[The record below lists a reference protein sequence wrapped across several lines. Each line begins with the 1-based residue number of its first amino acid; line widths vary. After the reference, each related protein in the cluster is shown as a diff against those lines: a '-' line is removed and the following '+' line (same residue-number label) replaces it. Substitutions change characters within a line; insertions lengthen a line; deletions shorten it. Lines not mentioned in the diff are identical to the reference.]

1 MVFVKYLKKSVR
13 VRVRVRVRLQ
23 GIGGSNLGT
32 QSVMMGGTGLYRV
45 GTGRRIL
52 SFSFCSWS
60 FRGGSD
66 VMASC
71 RIESS

>member
-1 MVFVKYLKKSVR
+1 MLNK
-13 VRVRVRVRLQ
+13 RLQ

-32 QSVMMGGTGLYRV
+32 QSVTMGGTGLYRV
-45 GTGRRIL
+45 GTGRSIL
-52 SFSFCSWS
+52 SLSFCNKS
-60 FRGGSD
+60 FRGGSE